1 MFSTSDRDN
10 DAAGG
15 ENCAVIYK
23 GAWWYKYCHHSNLN
37 GYYYHGNHTSYADGV
52 EWYHWTGYYYSLR
65 FTEMKIKSADV

>member
-10 DAAGG
+10 DASVN
-15 ENCAVIYK
+15 NCAVIYK
-23 GAWWYKYCHHSNLN
+23 GAWWYKSCHESNLN

-52 EWYHWTGYYYSLR
+52 EWYHWTGHYYSLR